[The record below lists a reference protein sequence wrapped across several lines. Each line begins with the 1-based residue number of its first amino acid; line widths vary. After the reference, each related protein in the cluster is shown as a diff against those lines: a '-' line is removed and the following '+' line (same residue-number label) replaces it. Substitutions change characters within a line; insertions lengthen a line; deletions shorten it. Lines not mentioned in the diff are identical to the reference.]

1 MISKIYI
8 QSYAKYTYKAMQN
21 MKFAPTAIQKIVL
34 FNFFIC
40 LLPMWF
46 INFISRIGNLMI
58 IYFYILLKKYKT
70 GQNVP
75 LTTLLVACQSF
86 SENIY
91 VIRLKKIE

>member
-1 MISKIYI
+1 
-8 QSYAKYTYKAMQN
+8 
-21 MKFAPTAIQKIVL
+21 
-34 FNFFIC
+34 
-40 LLPMWF
+40 
-46 INFISRIGNLMI
+46 MI
-58 IYFYILLKKYKT
+58 IYFYILLEKYKT